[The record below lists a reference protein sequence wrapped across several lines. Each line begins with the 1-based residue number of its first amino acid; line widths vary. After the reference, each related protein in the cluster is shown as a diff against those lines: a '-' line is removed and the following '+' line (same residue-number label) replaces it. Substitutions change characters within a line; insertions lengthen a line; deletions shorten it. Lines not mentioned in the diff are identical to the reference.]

1 MIQEKNRMSRIK
13 GEEGD
18 NGAKIQVTLV
28 LGQRVGWKA
37 LWERKESFS
46 KDATNHKTVPN
57 DPISKN
63 IRKLCWR
70 VVEKKAF
77 KTISMDVRLK
87 NKSFSLQET
96 SLRK

>member
-1 MIQEKNRMSRIK
+1 MMQKKNRKSRIK

-28 LGQRVGWKA
+28 PGWGAGGALGK
-37 LWERKESFS
+37 KESFS
-46 KDATNHKTVPN
+46 KDATNHKTVSN

-63 IRKLCWR
+63 ITKLCRR
-70 VVEKKAF
+70 VVEKKVF
-77 KTISMDVRLK
+77 KTISMDVHLK